1 MLHSLGRFGATHQ
14 VESLPIT
21 DNGLDAVRATL
32 GKMRAI
38 IRKYRTDVTT
48 ARTARHLI
56 VACGIKDLRQSRK
69 QAITCLQNWVR
80 DNIIYVYDPNGA
92 EWLQTPPET
101 LSIGT
106 GDCDDKTLLL
116 LSLLESIGFETEL
129 LAVGGSGA
137 GWQVDPGNL
146 ADPAQPP
153 PYSHVLG
160 AVRCG
165 PLTGRLPPFL
175 DGWLT
180 LETIVAGAQ
189 PGYKPP
195 GIRVIM
201 PWRVD

>member
-14 VESLPIT
+14 VESLPVT

-48 ARTARHLI
+48 GRFARQLI
-56 VACGIKDLRQSRK
+56 VGCGIKDLRQSRK

-80 DNIIYVYDPNGA
+80 DHIVYVYDPNGA

-137 GWQVDPGNL
+137 GWQADPGNVQ
-146 ADPAQPP
+146 DPASPP

-160 AVRCG
+160 AVRYG
-165 PLTGRLPPFL
+165 PTTGRLPPFL

-180 LETIVAGAQ
+180 LETIVPGAP

-201 PWRVD
+201 PWRTD

>member
-14 VESLPIT
+14 IESLPLT
-21 DNGLDAVRATL
+21 DGGLDAVRATL
-32 GKMRAI
+32 DKMRSI

-48 ARTARHLI
+48 GRTARQIL
-56 VACGIKDLRQSRK
+56 VACGLQDGRNRK
-69 QAITCLQNWVR
+69 QVITCLQNWVR
-80 DNIIYVYDPNGA
+80 DRIIYVYDPNGA

-106 GDCDDKTLLL
+106 GDCDDKVLLL
-116 LSLLESIGFETEL
+116 LSLLESVGIDTEL
-129 LAVGGSGA
+129 LAVGGRGS
-137 GWQVDPGNL
+137 GWQSDPGNL
-146 ADPAQPP
+146 LDPSQPP

-160 AVRCG
+160 AARCG

-180 LETIVAGAQ
+180 LETIVPGAQ

-195 GIRVIM
+195 GIRVLM

>member
-14 VESLPIT
+14 VESLPVT

-32 GKMRAI
+32 VKMRAI

-48 ARTARHLI
+48 GRTARQLI
-56 VACGIKDLRQSRK
+56 VSCGIKDLRAQKK

-80 DNIIYVYDPNGA
+80 DQIIYVYDPNGA

-106 GDCDDKTLLL
+106 GDCDDKTILLL
-116 LSLLESIGFETEL
+116 AMLESIGFDTEL
-129 LAVGGSGA
+129 LAVGGNGA
-137 GWQVDPGNL
+137 GWQINPGP
-146 ADPAQPP
+146 DTGQPP

-160 AVRCG
+160 AVRFG
-165 PLTGRLPPFL
+165 ALTGRLPPFL

-180 LETIVAGAQ
+180 LETIVPGAP
-189 PGYKPP
+189 PGYRPP
-195 GIRVIM
+195 GIRVLM
-201 PWRVD
+201 PWRIGQ